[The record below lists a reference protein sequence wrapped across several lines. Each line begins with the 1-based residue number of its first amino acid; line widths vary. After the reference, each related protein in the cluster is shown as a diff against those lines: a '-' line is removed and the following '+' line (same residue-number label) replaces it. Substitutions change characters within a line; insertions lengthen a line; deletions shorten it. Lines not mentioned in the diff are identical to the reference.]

1 MIATTKKKA
10 ARKTIKTNQVDPTL
24 VVDIERKI
32 REDKTLAR
40 SKLPRGQLTAGAVH
54 ELEQQLV
61 ERGLELTEKAIRVPL
76 KEQVLELLQGGG
88 HVRRAGIKER
98 IKGALKAEIDA
109 VILRLVQEKLVRV
122 VIRTADEMLV
132 GAEANVLSVEEM
144 KRLDKVAEQLASIL
158 KKVRA
163 KGGPRTLLRDDV
175 AALFDGLQERVT
187 RKIFEPQPLQQ
198 QVKPRAEA
206 PPTSRQIFDAKLRS
220 LEDPRLK
227 LVSIPSLVR
236 SLVGQLST
244 ADVHHA
250 LSEAAERGT
259 IELYPDGGSEYLKPE
274 DAALCPPGPR
284 DTVFSRARLL
294 SP

>member
-10 ARKTIKTNQVDPTL
+10 ARKTVKVNRVDAALTEGL
-24 VVDIERKI
+24 ERKI
-32 REDKTLAR
+32 REDKSVAR
-40 SKLPRGQLTAGAVH
+40 SKLPRGQLTASALA

-61 ERGLELTEKAIRVPL
+61 QRGLELTEKVIRVPI
-76 KEQVLELLQGGG
+76 KEQLLELLQGGG

-109 VILRLVQEKLVRV
+109 VILRLVHDKQVRI
-122 VIRTADEMLV
+122 VIRTTDEMLV
-132 GAEANVLSVEEM
+132 GAEANVLNAVEIA
-144 KRLDKVAEQLASIL
+144 RLDKVAEQLGSIL

-175 AALFDGLQERVT
+175 AALFDGLQERPA
-187 RKIFEPQPLQQ
+187 RKID
-198 QVKPRAEA
+198 AA
-206 PPTSRQIFDAKLRS
+206 PTSRQIFEAKLRS

-227 LVSIPSLVR
+227 LVNIPKLVR
-236 SLVGQLST
+236 ELSGQLST

-250 LSEAAERGT
+250 LSEAAERGV
-259 IELYPDGGSEYLKPE
+259 IELHPDGGSEYLKPE
-274 DAALCPPGPR
+274 DAVLCPPGPR
-284 DTVFSRARLL
+284 NTVFSRARLL

>member
-1 MIATTKKKA
+1 MTATTKKKA
-10 ARKTIKTNQVDPTL
+10 ARKTVKANRVEAAL
-24 VVDIERKI
+24 VADIERKI
-32 REDKTLAR
+32 REDKSLAR
-40 SKLPRGQLTAGAVH
+40 SKLPRGQLTTSALAD
-54 ELEQQLV
+54 LEQQLKQQ
-61 ERGLELTEKAIRVPL
+61 GLELTEKVIRVPL
-76 KEQVLELLQGGG
+76 KEQILELLKGGG

-109 VILRLVQEKLVRV
+109 VILRLVQEKQVRV

-132 GAEANVLSVEEM
+132 GAEASVLSVEEM
-144 KRLDKVAEQLASIL
+144 KRLDKVAEQLAAIL

-175 AALFDGLQERVT
+175 AALLDGFPIRVGQ
-187 RKIFEPQPLQQ
+187 KPEPQTTSRQSH
-198 QVKPRAEA
+198 E
-206 PPTSRQIFDAKLRS
+206 PPTSRQMFEAKLRS

-227 LVSIPSLVR
+227 LVNIPRLVR
-236 SLVGQLST
+236 ELSGQLST

-250 LSEAAERGT
+250 LSEAAERGV
-259 IELYPDGGSEYLKPE
+259 IELHPDGGSEYLKPE